1 MVLKLTNMARAA
13 IKKYCRLSARFPLLA
28 FIGVFIAGIL
38 FWGAFNT
45 SLELTNSE
53 AFCISCH
60 EMENNVYQEYKTTI
74 HFSNRTGVRAT
85 CPDCHVPKEWHHM
98 VVRKVSATN
107 ELFHKIIGSIDTK
120 EKFESKRLQLASY
133 VWEDMQ
139 ATDSR
144 ECRNCHAFGFMEI
157 DKQQPG
163 SRKAHQRAVEQG
175 RTCIACHMGVAHKI
189 PKDFDK
195 DGKLHAAYKK
205 NNRPC
210 ADCHTGIAQGEG
222 W

>member
-1 MVLKLTNMARAA
+1 
-13 IKKYCRLSARFPLLA
+13 
-28 FIGVFIAGIL
+28 
-38 FWGAFNT
+38 
-45 SLELTNSE
+45 
-53 AFCISCH
+53 
-60 EMENNVYQEYKTTI
+60 
-74 HFSNRTGVRAT
+74 
-85 CPDCHVPKEWHHM
+85 M

-120 EKFESKRLQLASY
+120 EKFESKRLQLARY
-133 VWEDMQ
+133 VWDDMQ

-144 ECRNCHAFGFMEI
+144 ECRNCHAFGSMKI
-157 DKQQPG
+157 DKQQPS
-163 SRKAHQRAVEQG
+163 SRRAHQRALDQG